1 LSGRWPV
8 HGIDGPFIAGA
19 WLMPNITRGNLPTA
33 VVAANVASRLP
44 GVSPATLAG
53 ESSPVPPN

>member
-1 LSGRWPV
+1 
-8 HGIDGPFIAGA
+8 
-19 WLMPNITRGNLPTA
+19 MPNITRGNLPTA